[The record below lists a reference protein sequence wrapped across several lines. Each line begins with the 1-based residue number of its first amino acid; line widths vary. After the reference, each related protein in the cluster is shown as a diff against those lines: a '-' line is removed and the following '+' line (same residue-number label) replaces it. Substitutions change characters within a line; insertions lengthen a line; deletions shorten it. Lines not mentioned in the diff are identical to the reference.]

1 MGVNDDT
8 SEVLIE
14 HPDMTKTDLKGLY
27 RLGKINQ
34 LCHNPIYVLVQ
45 LTKQGDMWR
54 KIRCFS
60 SLRKLGNQVLQ
71 VFIFW
76 FCWNEPD

>member
-1 MGVNDDT
+1 MGVHDDA

-14 HPDMTKTDLKGLY
+14 HPDMTKTELKGLY
-27 RLGKINQ
+27 ILSEINQ
-34 LCHNPIYVLVQ
+34 LCFYPIHVLGQ

-60 SLRKLGNQVLQ
+60 PFRKLGNQFL
-71 VFIFW
+71 
-76 FCWNEPD
+76 